1 MPIEFKHIEMVGRL
15 AKDEEIKGFE
25 DYGRTAVFINK
36 PGDIQYK
43 IKSLSTKN
51 DVAEEQFTGYISS
64 IRNLEFVDDQYSAPE
79 DRVKAF
85 SDFYSKS
92 LFVFSHKIDS
102 MGNVKVDVAD
112 VLTRPLVIDENTKF
126 VAIPC
131 FSGKTQCDKIDAN
144 GSWPLFREYDNFG
157 EFFQRL
163 VENKT
168 VGRIYNFQINDATS
182 FPEFIVWNDSRKMC
196 AIGPIKS
203 ASRTAMDSL
212 MIQINIENYCEINL
226 DDEDDD
232 ILEYIV
238 QSPSNP
244 SLIHIAEKKYID
256 IINRIAQKVEENNA
270 AHAAQAAST
279 ANLTK
284 QEESDREQQNSV
296 SQGAPVAQ
304 EPPSDDLRELP
315 TEKTET
321 AIFKFFRYHS
331 QKNKLFYRLLKKIIK
346 AYDEKLAHFIDVIY
360 STLNYRKQRLTRYPK
375 HSLYDEKYIQG
386 LESYLAT
393 AEKLKKITNIIKSAE
408 WFQTVKNPEDM
419 FIPHSFAVDSRYGSL
434 YRMYSEMNKR
444 NFSVQLDPQYSYS
457 WKKSSSLYEMWC
469 YICICRSFL
478 QQYTEVG
485 LRVQDIFMKDHLFP
499 FLKSGTKILLENED
513 SAVEIIYDSVLPKK
527 SEQVKLYGHP
537 LYITGKH
544 TRPDICINMY
554 SKKSG
559 WYVGSFIIEC
569 KYRSLKAFWYG
580 NTWSSREQI
589 KAYHNDSKSP
599 LFFNGFLDLFTSSR
613 PVLHVF
619 TFTPDIFDEREYSDD
634 QVTLLT
640 FRPTKDRDIVEKVCE
655 RLIDEVSNAV
665 KLADQF
671 YIKINPNP

>member
-1 MPIEFKHIEMVGRL
+1 MDTAYNLPFQAYLIVNPNTSPQKIDFGPWTDIQLSHEPEEDCATIKENDEMDLYFNSTDKEARL
-15 AKDEEIKGFE
+15 YLDALECCPSSNRIMVDDEGFVYCTPGEEVIKLYRSDSSYDALRVDVLQISVMCGLNSYFSFLKIAPKQLSLEEWKIMRDDLETEIQGLAQDIVRRNIGLGDEVKGLLPPDDLYAFLI
-25 DYGRTAVFINK
+25 INK
-36 PGDIQYK
+36 NAHAIMSALLDIKDKPKYKLKKRYEEVDESKNREIDTETVKKYLQRGALNHTLFVPRRDIVYDIQ
-43 IKSLSTKN
+43 
-51 DVAEEQFTGYISS
+51 
-64 IRNLEFVDDQYSAPE
+64 
-79 DRVKAF
+79 
-85 SDFYSKS
+85 
-92 LFVFSHKIDS
+92 
-102 MGNVKVDVAD
+102 
-112 VLTRPLVIDENTKF
+112 EN
-126 VAIPC
+126 
-131 FSGKTQCDKIDAN
+131 
-144 GSWPLFREYDNFG
+144 
-157 EFFQRL
+157 
-163 VENKT
+163 
-168 VGRIYNFQINDATS
+168 
-182 FPEFIVWNDSRKMC
+182 
-196 AIGPIKS
+196 
-203 ASRTAMDSL
+203 
-212 MIQINIENYCEINL
+212 
-226 DDEDDD
+226 
-232 ILEYIV
+232 
-238 QSPSNP
+238 
-244 SLIHIAEKKYID
+244 
-256 IINRIAQKVEENNA
+256 
-270 AHAAQAAST
+270 
-279 ANLTK
+279 
-284 QEESDREQQNSV
+284 
-296 SQGAPVAQ
+296 
-304 EPPSDDLRELP
+304 
-315 TEKTET
+315 
-321 AIFKFFRYHS
+321 
-331 QKNKLFYRLLKKIIK
+331 RLLKKIIK
-346 AYDEKLAHFIDVIY
+346 AYDEKLAHFIDVIC

-478 QQYTEVG
+478 QEYTEVG

-640 FRPTKDRDIVEKVCE
+640 FRPTRDRNIVEKVCE

>member
-1 MPIEFKHIEMVGRL
+1 MDTAYNLPFQAYLIVNPNTSPQKIDFGPWTDIQLSHEPEEDCATLKE
-15 AKDEEIKGFE
+15 KDEMDPYFNSTDKEARLYLDALECCPSSNRIMVDDEGFVYCTPGEEVIKLYRSDSSYDALRVDVLQISVICGLNSYFSFLKIAPKQLSLEEWKIMRDDLETEIQGLAQDIVRRNIGLGDEAKGLLPPDDLYAFLI
-25 DYGRTAVFINK
+25 INK
-36 PGDIQYK
+36 NAHAIMSALLDIKDKPKYKLKKRYEEVDESKNREIDTETVKKYLQRGALNHTLFVPRRDIVYDIQ
-43 IKSLSTKN
+43 
-51 DVAEEQFTGYISS
+51 
-64 IRNLEFVDDQYSAPE
+64 
-79 DRVKAF
+79 
-85 SDFYSKS
+85 
-92 LFVFSHKIDS
+92 
-102 MGNVKVDVAD
+102 
-112 VLTRPLVIDENTKF
+112 EN
-126 VAIPC
+126 
-131 FSGKTQCDKIDAN
+131 
-144 GSWPLFREYDNFG
+144 
-157 EFFQRL
+157 
-163 VENKT
+163 
-168 VGRIYNFQINDATS
+168 
-182 FPEFIVWNDSRKMC
+182 
-196 AIGPIKS
+196 
-203 ASRTAMDSL
+203 
-212 MIQINIENYCEINL
+212 
-226 DDEDDD
+226 
-232 ILEYIV
+232 
-238 QSPSNP
+238 
-244 SLIHIAEKKYID
+244 
-256 IINRIAQKVEENNA
+256 
-270 AHAAQAAST
+270 
-279 ANLTK
+279 
-284 QEESDREQQNSV
+284 
-296 SQGAPVAQ
+296 
-304 EPPSDDLRELP
+304 
-315 TEKTET
+315 
-321 AIFKFFRYHS
+321 
-331 QKNKLFYRLLKKIIK
+331 RLLKKIIK

-640 FRPTKDRDIVEKVCE
+640 FRPTRDRDIVEKVCE

>member
-1 MPIEFKHIEMVGRL
+1 MDTAYNLPFKAYLIVNPNTSPQKIDFGPWTDIQLSHEPEEDCATIKENDEMDLYFNSTDKEARL
-15 AKDEEIKGFE
+15 YLDALECCPSSNRIMVDDEGFVYCTPGEEVIKLYRSDSSYDALRVDVLQISVICGLNSYFSFLKIAPKQLSLEEWKIMRDDLETEIQGLAQDIVRRNIGLGDEAKGLLPPDDLYAFLI
-25 DYGRTAVFINK
+25 INK
-36 PGDIQYK
+36 NAHAIMSALLDIKDKPKYKLKKRYEEVDESKNREIDTETVKKYLQRGALNHTLFVPRRDIVYDIQ
-43 IKSLSTKN
+43 
-51 DVAEEQFTGYISS
+51 
-64 IRNLEFVDDQYSAPE
+64 
-79 DRVKAF
+79 
-85 SDFYSKS
+85 
-92 LFVFSHKIDS
+92 
-102 MGNVKVDVAD
+102 
-112 VLTRPLVIDENTKF
+112 EN
-126 VAIPC
+126 
-131 FSGKTQCDKIDAN
+131 
-144 GSWPLFREYDNFG
+144 
-157 EFFQRL
+157 
-163 VENKT
+163 
-168 VGRIYNFQINDATS
+168 
-182 FPEFIVWNDSRKMC
+182 
-196 AIGPIKS
+196 
-203 ASRTAMDSL
+203 
-212 MIQINIENYCEINL
+212 
-226 DDEDDD
+226 
-232 ILEYIV
+232 
-238 QSPSNP
+238 
-244 SLIHIAEKKYID
+244 
-256 IINRIAQKVEENNA
+256 
-270 AHAAQAAST
+270 
-279 ANLTK
+279 
-284 QEESDREQQNSV
+284 
-296 SQGAPVAQ
+296 
-304 EPPSDDLRELP
+304 
-315 TEKTET
+315 
-321 AIFKFFRYHS
+321 
-331 QKNKLFYRLLKKIIK
+331 RLLKKIIK
-346 AYDEKLAHFIDVIY
+346 AYDEKLAHFIDVIC

-478 QQYTEVG
+478 QEYTEVG

-640 FRPTKDRDIVEKVCE
+640 FRPTRDRDIVEKVCE

>member
-1 MPIEFKHIEMVGRL
+1 M
-15 AKDEEIKGFE
+15 D
-25 DYGRTAVFINK
+25 TAYNLPFQAYLIVNPNTSAQKIDFG
-36 PGDIQYK
+36 PWGDIQLSHEPEEDCAT
-43 IKSLSTKN
+43 IKENDEMDLYFNSTDKEARLYL
-51 DVAEEQFTGYISS
+51 DALECCPSS
-64 IRNLEFVDDQYSAPE
+64 NRIMVDDEGFVYCTPGE
-79 DRVKAF
+79 EVIKLYR
-85 SDFYSKS
+85 SDSSYDA
-92 LFVFSHKIDS
+92 LR
-102 MGNVKVDVAD
+102 VDVLQISVMCGLNSYFSFLKIAPKQLSLEEWKIMRD
-112 VLTRPLVIDENTKF
+112 DLETEIQGLAQDIVRRNIGLGDEVKGLLPPDDLYAFLIINKNAHAIMSALLDIKDKPKYKLKKRYEEVDESKNREIDTE
-126 VAIPC
+126 
-131 FSGKTQCDKIDAN
+131 
-144 GSWPLFREYDNFG
+144 
-157 EFFQRL
+157 
-163 VENKT
+163 T
-168 VGRIYNFQINDATS
+168 V
-182 FPEFIVWNDSRKMC
+182 
-196 AIGPIKS
+196 
-203 ASRTAMDSL
+203 
-212 MIQINIENYCEINL
+212 
-226 DDEDDD
+226 
-232 ILEYIV
+232 
-238 QSPSNP
+238 
-244 SLIHIAEKKYID
+244 KKYLQRGALNHTLLVPRRD
-256 IINRIAQKVEENNA
+256 IVYDIQEN
-270 AHAAQAAST
+270 
-279 ANLTK
+279 
-284 QEESDREQQNSV
+284 
-296 SQGAPVAQ
+296 
-304 EPPSDDLRELP
+304 
-315 TEKTET
+315 
-321 AIFKFFRYHS
+321 
-331 QKNKLFYRLLKKIIK
+331 RLLKKIVK

-478 QQYTEVG
+478 QEYTEVG

-640 FRPTKDRDIVEKVCE
+640 FRPTRDRNIVEKVCE
-655 RLIDEVSNAV
+655 RLIDCLLYTSPSPR
-665 KLADQF
+665 DRG
-671 YIKINPNP
+671 

>member
-1 MPIEFKHIEMVGRL
+1 MDTAYNLPFQAYLIVNSNTSPQKIDFGPWTDIQLSHEPEEDCAIIKENDEMDLYFNSTDKEARLYLDALECCPSSNRIMVDDEGFVYCTPGEEVIKLYRSDSSYDALRVDVLQISVICGLNSYFSFLKIAPKQLSLEEWKIMRDDLEIEIQGL
-15 AKDEEIKGFE
+15 AQDIVRRNIGLGDEAKGLLPPDDLYAFLI
-25 DYGRTAVFINK
+25 INK
-36 PGDIQYK
+36 NAHAIMSALLDIKDKPKYKLKKRYEEVDESKNREIDTETVKKYLQRGALNHTLFVPRRDIVYDIQ
-43 IKSLSTKN
+43 
-51 DVAEEQFTGYISS
+51 
-64 IRNLEFVDDQYSAPE
+64 
-79 DRVKAF
+79 
-85 SDFYSKS
+85 
-92 LFVFSHKIDS
+92 
-102 MGNVKVDVAD
+102 
-112 VLTRPLVIDENTKF
+112 EN
-126 VAIPC
+126 
-131 FSGKTQCDKIDAN
+131 
-144 GSWPLFREYDNFG
+144 
-157 EFFQRL
+157 
-163 VENKT
+163 
-168 VGRIYNFQINDATS
+168 
-182 FPEFIVWNDSRKMC
+182 
-196 AIGPIKS
+196 
-203 ASRTAMDSL
+203 
-212 MIQINIENYCEINL
+212 
-226 DDEDDD
+226 
-232 ILEYIV
+232 
-238 QSPSNP
+238 
-244 SLIHIAEKKYID
+244 
-256 IINRIAQKVEENNA
+256 
-270 AHAAQAAST
+270 
-279 ANLTK
+279 
-284 QEESDREQQNSV
+284 
-296 SQGAPVAQ
+296 
-304 EPPSDDLRELP
+304 
-315 TEKTET
+315 
-321 AIFKFFRYHS
+321 
-331 QKNKLFYRLLKKIIK
+331 RLLKKIIK
-346 AYDEKLAHFIDVIY
+346 AYDEKLAHFIDVIC
-360 STLNYRKQRLTRYPK
+360 STLNYRKQRLIRYPK

-478 QQYTEVG
+478 QEYTEVG

-640 FRPTKDRDIVEKVCE
+640 FRPTRDRDIVEKVCE

>member
-1 MPIEFKHIEMVGRL
+1 MDTAYNLPFQAYLIVNPNTSPQKIDFGPWTDIQLSHEPEEDCATIKENDEMDLYFNSTDKEARL
-15 AKDEEIKGFE
+15 YLDALECCPSSNRIMVDDEGFVYCTPGEEVIKLYRSDSSYDALRVDVLQISVICGLNSYFSFLKIAPKQLSLEEWKIMRDDLETEIQGLAQDIVRRNIGLGDEAKGLLPPDDLYAFLI
-25 DYGRTAVFINK
+25 INK
-36 PGDIQYK
+36 NAHAIMSALLDIKDKPKYKLKKRYEEVDESKNREIDTETVKKYLQRGALNHTLFVPRRDIVYDIQ
-43 IKSLSTKN
+43 
-51 DVAEEQFTGYISS
+51 
-64 IRNLEFVDDQYSAPE
+64 
-79 DRVKAF
+79 
-85 SDFYSKS
+85 
-92 LFVFSHKIDS
+92 
-102 MGNVKVDVAD
+102 
-112 VLTRPLVIDENTKF
+112 EN
-126 VAIPC
+126 
-131 FSGKTQCDKIDAN
+131 
-144 GSWPLFREYDNFG
+144 
-157 EFFQRL
+157 
-163 VENKT
+163 
-168 VGRIYNFQINDATS
+168 
-182 FPEFIVWNDSRKMC
+182 
-196 AIGPIKS
+196 
-203 ASRTAMDSL
+203 
-212 MIQINIENYCEINL
+212 
-226 DDEDDD
+226 
-232 ILEYIV
+232 
-238 QSPSNP
+238 
-244 SLIHIAEKKYID
+244 
-256 IINRIAQKVEENNA
+256 
-270 AHAAQAAST
+270 
-279 ANLTK
+279 
-284 QEESDREQQNSV
+284 
-296 SQGAPVAQ
+296 
-304 EPPSDDLRELP
+304 
-315 TEKTET
+315 
-321 AIFKFFRYHS
+321 
-331 QKNKLFYRLLKKIIK
+331 RLLKKIIK

-634 QVTLLT
+634 QVTLLI
-640 FRPTKDRDIVEKVCE
+640 FRPTRDRDIVEKVCE

>member
-1 MPIEFKHIEMVGRL
+1 MDTAYNLPFQAYLIVNPNTSPQKIDFGPWTDIQLSHEPEEDCATIKENDEMDLYFNSTDKEARL
-15 AKDEEIKGFE
+15 YLDALECCPSSNRIMVDDEGFVYCTPGEEVIKLYRSDSSYDALRVDVLQISVICGLNSYFSFLKIAPKQLSLEEWKIMRDDLETEIQGLAQDIVRRNIGLGDEAKGLLPPDDLYAFLI
-25 DYGRTAVFINK
+25 INK
-36 PGDIQYK
+36 NAHAIMSALLDIKDKPKYKLKKRYEEVDESKNREIDTETVKKYLQRGALNHTLFVPRRDIVYDIQ
-43 IKSLSTKN
+43 
-51 DVAEEQFTGYISS
+51 
-64 IRNLEFVDDQYSAPE
+64 
-79 DRVKAF
+79 
-85 SDFYSKS
+85 
-92 LFVFSHKIDS
+92 
-102 MGNVKVDVAD
+102 
-112 VLTRPLVIDENTKF
+112 EN
-126 VAIPC
+126 
-131 FSGKTQCDKIDAN
+131 
-144 GSWPLFREYDNFG
+144 
-157 EFFQRL
+157 
-163 VENKT
+163 
-168 VGRIYNFQINDATS
+168 
-182 FPEFIVWNDSRKMC
+182 
-196 AIGPIKS
+196 
-203 ASRTAMDSL
+203 
-212 MIQINIENYCEINL
+212 
-226 DDEDDD
+226 
-232 ILEYIV
+232 
-238 QSPSNP
+238 
-244 SLIHIAEKKYID
+244 
-256 IINRIAQKVEENNA
+256 
-270 AHAAQAAST
+270 
-279 ANLTK
+279 
-284 QEESDREQQNSV
+284 
-296 SQGAPVAQ
+296 
-304 EPPSDDLRELP
+304 
-315 TEKTET
+315 
-321 AIFKFFRYHS
+321 
-331 QKNKLFYRLLKKIIK
+331 RLLKKIIK

-613 PVLHVF
+613 PVFHVF

>member
-1 MPIEFKHIEMVGRL
+1 M
-15 AKDEEIKGFE
+15 D
-25 DYGRTAVFINK
+25 TAYNLPFQAYLIVNPNTSAQKIDFG
-36 PGDIQYK
+36 PWGDIQLSHEPEEDCAT
-43 IKSLSTKN
+43 IKENDEMDLYFNSTDKEARLYL
-51 DVAEEQFTGYISS
+51 DALECCPSS
-64 IRNLEFVDDQYSAPE
+64 NRIMVDDEGFVYCTPGEEVIKLYRSDSSYDALRVDVLQISVMCGLNSYFSFLKIAPKQLSLEEWKIMRDDLETEIQGLAQDIVRRNIGLGDEAKGLLPPDDLYAFLIINKNAHAIMSALLDIKDKPKYKLKKRYE
-79 DRVKAF
+79 EVDESKNREIDTETVKKYLQRGALNHT
-85 SDFYSKS
+85 
-92 LFVFSHKIDS
+92 LFVPRRDIVYD
-102 MGNVKVDVAD
+102 
-112 VLTRPLVIDENTKF
+112 IQEN
-126 VAIPC
+126 
-131 FSGKTQCDKIDAN
+131 
-144 GSWPLFREYDNFG
+144 
-157 EFFQRL
+157 
-163 VENKT
+163 
-168 VGRIYNFQINDATS
+168 
-182 FPEFIVWNDSRKMC
+182 
-196 AIGPIKS
+196 
-203 ASRTAMDSL
+203 
-212 MIQINIENYCEINL
+212 
-226 DDEDDD
+226 
-232 ILEYIV
+232 
-238 QSPSNP
+238 
-244 SLIHIAEKKYID
+244 
-256 IINRIAQKVEENNA
+256 
-270 AHAAQAAST
+270 
-279 ANLTK
+279 
-284 QEESDREQQNSV
+284 
-296 SQGAPVAQ
+296 
-304 EPPSDDLRELP
+304 
-315 TEKTET
+315 
-321 AIFKFFRYHS
+321 
-331 QKNKLFYRLLKKIIK
+331 RLLKKIVK

-671 YIKINPNP
+671 YIKINPGP

>member
-1 MPIEFKHIEMVGRL
+1 M
-15 AKDEEIKGFE
+15 D
-25 DYGRTAVFINK
+25 TAYNLPFQAYLIVNPNTSAQKIDFG
-36 PGDIQYK
+36 PWGDIQLSHEPEEDCAT
-43 IKSLSTKN
+43 IKENDEMDLYFNSTDKEARLYL
-51 DVAEEQFTGYISS
+51 DALECCPSS
-64 IRNLEFVDDQYSAPE
+64 NRIMVDDEGFVYCTPGE
-79 DRVKAF
+79 EVIKLYR
-85 SDFYSKS
+85 SDSSYDA
-92 LFVFSHKIDS
+92 LR
-102 MGNVKVDVAD
+102 VDVLQISVMCGLNSYFSFLKIAPKQLSLEEWKIMRD
-112 VLTRPLVIDENTKF
+112 DLETEIQGLAQDIVRRNIGLGDEVKGLLPPDDLYAFLIINKNAHAIMSALLDIKDKPKYKLKKRYEEVDESKNREIDTE
-126 VAIPC
+126 
-131 FSGKTQCDKIDAN
+131 
-144 GSWPLFREYDNFG
+144 
-157 EFFQRL
+157 
-163 VENKT
+163 T
-168 VGRIYNFQINDATS
+168 V
-182 FPEFIVWNDSRKMC
+182 
-196 AIGPIKS
+196 
-203 ASRTAMDSL
+203 
-212 MIQINIENYCEINL
+212 
-226 DDEDDD
+226 
-232 ILEYIV
+232 
-238 QSPSNP
+238 
-244 SLIHIAEKKYID
+244 KKYLQRGAVNHTLLVPRRD
-256 IINRIAQKVEENNA
+256 IVYDIQEN
-270 AHAAQAAST
+270 
-279 ANLTK
+279 
-284 QEESDREQQNSV
+284 
-296 SQGAPVAQ
+296 
-304 EPPSDDLRELP
+304 
-315 TEKTET
+315 
-321 AIFKFFRYHS
+321 
-331 QKNKLFYRLLKKIIK
+331 RLLKKIVK

-360 STLNYRKQRLTRYPK
+360 STLNFRKQRLTRYPK

-478 QQYTEVG
+478 QEYTEVG

-640 FRPTKDRDIVEKVCE
+640 FRPTRDRNIVEKVCE

-671 YIKINPNP
+671 YIKINPGP

>member
-1 MPIEFKHIEMVGRL
+1 M
-15 AKDEEIKGFE
+15 D
-25 DYGRTAVFINK
+25 TAYNLPFQAYLIVNPNTSAQKIDFG
-36 PGDIQYK
+36 PWGDIQLSHEPEEDCAT
-43 IKSLSTKN
+43 IKENDEMDLYFNSTDKEARLYL
-51 DVAEEQFTGYISS
+51 DALECCPSS
-64 IRNLEFVDDQYSAPE
+64 NRIMVDDEGFVYCTPGE
-79 DRVKAF
+79 EVIKLYR
-85 SDFYSKS
+85 SDSSYDA
-92 LFVFSHKIDS
+92 LR
-102 MGNVKVDVAD
+102 VDVLQISVMCGLNSYFSFLKIAPKQLSLEEWKIMRD
-112 VLTRPLVIDENTKF
+112 DLETEIQGLAQDIVRRNIGLGDEVKGLLPPDDLYAFLIINKNAHAIMSALLDIKDKPKYKLKKRYEEVDESKNREIDTE
-126 VAIPC
+126 
-131 FSGKTQCDKIDAN
+131 
-144 GSWPLFREYDNFG
+144 
-157 EFFQRL
+157 
-163 VENKT
+163 T
-168 VGRIYNFQINDATS
+168 V
-182 FPEFIVWNDSRKMC
+182 
-196 AIGPIKS
+196 
-203 ASRTAMDSL
+203 
-212 MIQINIENYCEINL
+212 
-226 DDEDDD
+226 
-232 ILEYIV
+232 
-238 QSPSNP
+238 
-244 SLIHIAEKKYID
+244 KKYLQRGAVNHTLLVPRRD
-256 IINRIAQKVEENNA
+256 IVYDIQEN
-270 AHAAQAAST
+270 
-279 ANLTK
+279 
-284 QEESDREQQNSV
+284 
-296 SQGAPVAQ
+296 
-304 EPPSDDLRELP
+304 
-315 TEKTET
+315 
-321 AIFKFFRYHS
+321 
-331 QKNKLFYRLLKKIIK
+331 RLLKKIVK

-386 LESYLAT
+386 LESYLVT

-478 QQYTEVG
+478 QEYTEVG

-619 TFTPDIFDEREYSDD
+619 TFTTDIFDEREYSDD

-640 FRPTKDRDIVEKVCE
+640 FRPTRDRDIVENVCK
-655 RLIDEVSNAV
+655 RLIDEVREAV
-665 KLADQF
+665 KVADQF
-671 YIKINPNP
+671 YDTINSNP

>member
-1 MPIEFKHIEMVGRL
+1 M
-15 AKDEEIKGFE
+15 D
-25 DYGRTAVFINK
+25 TAYNLPFQAYLIVNPNTSAQKIDFG
-36 PGDIQYK
+36 PWGDIQLSHEPEEDCAT
-43 IKSLSTKN
+43 IKENDEMDLYFNSTDKEARLYL
-51 DVAEEQFTGYISS
+51 DALECCPSS
-64 IRNLEFVDDQYSAPE
+64 NRIMVDDEGFVYCTPGE
-79 DRVKAF
+79 EVIKLYR
-85 SDFYSKS
+85 SDSSYDA
-92 LFVFSHKIDS
+92 LR
-102 MGNVKVDVAD
+102 VDVLQISVMCGLNSYFSFLKIAPKQLSLEEWKIMRD
-112 VLTRPLVIDENTKF
+112 DLETEIQGLAQDIVRRNIGLGDEVKGLLPPDDLYAFLIINKNAHAIMSALLDIKDKPKYKLKKRYEEVDESKNREIDTE
-126 VAIPC
+126 
-131 FSGKTQCDKIDAN
+131 
-144 GSWPLFREYDNFG
+144 
-157 EFFQRL
+157 
-163 VENKT
+163 T
-168 VGRIYNFQINDATS
+168 V
-182 FPEFIVWNDSRKMC
+182 
-196 AIGPIKS
+196 
-203 ASRTAMDSL
+203 
-212 MIQINIENYCEINL
+212 
-226 DDEDDD
+226 
-232 ILEYIV
+232 
-238 QSPSNP
+238 
-244 SLIHIAEKKYID
+244 KKYLQRGAVNHTQLVPRRD
-256 IINRIAQKVEENNA
+256 IVYDIQEN
-270 AHAAQAAST
+270 
-279 ANLTK
+279 
-284 QEESDREQQNSV
+284 
-296 SQGAPVAQ
+296 
-304 EPPSDDLRELP
+304 
-315 TEKTET
+315 
-321 AIFKFFRYHS
+321 
-331 QKNKLFYRLLKKIIK
+331 RLLKKIVK

-478 QQYTEVG
+478 QEYTEVG

-640 FRPTKDRDIVEKVCE
+640 FRPTRDRNIVEKVCE

-671 YIKINPNP
+671 YIKINPGP

>member
-1 MPIEFKHIEMVGRL
+1 MDTAYNLPFQAYLIVNPNTSPQKIDFGPWTDIQLSHEPEEDCATIKENDEMDLYFNSTDKEARL
-15 AKDEEIKGFE
+15 YLDALECCPSSNRIMVDDEGFVYCTPGEEVIKLYRSDSSYDALRVDVLQISVICGLNSYFSFLKIAPKQLSLEEWKIMRDDLETEIQGLAQDIVRRNIGLGDEAKGLLPPDDLYAFLI
-25 DYGRTAVFINK
+25 INK
-36 PGDIQYK
+36 NAHAIMSALLDIKDKPKYKLKKRYEEVDESKNREIDTETVKKYLQRGALNHTLFVPRRDIVYDIQ
-43 IKSLSTKN
+43 
-51 DVAEEQFTGYISS
+51 
-64 IRNLEFVDDQYSAPE
+64 
-79 DRVKAF
+79 
-85 SDFYSKS
+85 
-92 LFVFSHKIDS
+92 
-102 MGNVKVDVAD
+102 
-112 VLTRPLVIDENTKF
+112 EN
-126 VAIPC
+126 
-131 FSGKTQCDKIDAN
+131 
-144 GSWPLFREYDNFG
+144 
-157 EFFQRL
+157 
-163 VENKT
+163 
-168 VGRIYNFQINDATS
+168 
-182 FPEFIVWNDSRKMC
+182 
-196 AIGPIKS
+196 
-203 ASRTAMDSL
+203 
-212 MIQINIENYCEINL
+212 
-226 DDEDDD
+226 
-232 ILEYIV
+232 
-238 QSPSNP
+238 
-244 SLIHIAEKKYID
+244 
-256 IINRIAQKVEENNA
+256 
-270 AHAAQAAST
+270 
-279 ANLTK
+279 
-284 QEESDREQQNSV
+284 
-296 SQGAPVAQ
+296 
-304 EPPSDDLRELP
+304 
-315 TEKTET
+315 
-321 AIFKFFRYHS
+321 
-331 QKNKLFYRLLKKIIK
+331 RLLKKIIK

-671 YIKINPNP
+671 FIKINPNP

>member
-1 MPIEFKHIEMVGRL
+1 M
-15 AKDEEIKGFE
+15 D
-25 DYGRTAVFINK
+25 TAYNLPFQAYLIVNPNTSAQKIDFG
-36 PGDIQYK
+36 PWGDIQLSHEPEEDCAT
-43 IKSLSTKN
+43 IKENDEMDLYFNSTDKEARLYL
-51 DVAEEQFTGYISS
+51 DALECCPSS
-64 IRNLEFVDDQYSAPE
+64 NRIMVDDEGFVYCTPGEEVIKLYRSDSSYDALRVDVLQISVICGLNSYFSFLKIAPKQLSLEEWKIMRDDLETEIQGLAQDIVRRNIGLGDEAKGLLPPDDLYAFLIINKNAHAIMSALLDIKDKPKYKLKKRYE
-79 DRVKAF
+79 EVDESKNREIDTETVKKYLQRGALNHT
-85 SDFYSKS
+85 
-92 LFVFSHKIDS
+92 LFVPRRDIVYD
-102 MGNVKVDVAD
+102 
-112 VLTRPLVIDENTKF
+112 IQEN
-126 VAIPC
+126 
-131 FSGKTQCDKIDAN
+131 
-144 GSWPLFREYDNFG
+144 
-157 EFFQRL
+157 
-163 VENKT
+163 
-168 VGRIYNFQINDATS
+168 
-182 FPEFIVWNDSRKMC
+182 
-196 AIGPIKS
+196 
-203 ASRTAMDSL
+203 
-212 MIQINIENYCEINL
+212 
-226 DDEDDD
+226 
-232 ILEYIV
+232 
-238 QSPSNP
+238 
-244 SLIHIAEKKYID
+244 
-256 IINRIAQKVEENNA
+256 
-270 AHAAQAAST
+270 
-279 ANLTK
+279 
-284 QEESDREQQNSV
+284 
-296 SQGAPVAQ
+296 
-304 EPPSDDLRELP
+304 
-315 TEKTET
+315 
-321 AIFKFFRYHS
+321 
-331 QKNKLFYRLLKKIIK
+331 RLLKKIIK

-640 FRPTKDRDIVEKVCE
+640 FRPTRDRDIVEKVCE

>member
-1 MPIEFKHIEMVGRL
+1 M
-15 AKDEEIKGFE
+15 D
-25 DYGRTAVFINK
+25 TAYNLPFQAYLIVNPNTSAQKIDFG
-36 PGDIQYK
+36 PWGDIQLSHEPEEDCAT
-43 IKSLSTKN
+43 IKENDEMDLYFNSTDKEARLYL
-51 DVAEEQFTGYISS
+51 DALECCPSS
-64 IRNLEFVDDQYSAPE
+64 NRIMVDDEGFVYCTPGE
-79 DRVKAF
+79 EVIKLYR
-85 SDFYSKS
+85 SDSSYDA
-92 LFVFSHKIDS
+92 LR
-102 MGNVKVDVAD
+102 VDVLQISVMCGLNSYFSFLKIAPKQLSLEEWKIMRD
-112 VLTRPLVIDENTKF
+112 DLETEIQGLAQDIVRRNIGLGDEVKGLLPPDDLYAFLIINKNAHAIMSALLDIKDKPKYKLKKRYEEVDESKNREIDTE
-126 VAIPC
+126 
-131 FSGKTQCDKIDAN
+131 
-144 GSWPLFREYDNFG
+144 
-157 EFFQRL
+157 
-163 VENKT
+163 T
-168 VGRIYNFQINDATS
+168 V
-182 FPEFIVWNDSRKMC
+182 
-196 AIGPIKS
+196 
-203 ASRTAMDSL
+203 
-212 MIQINIENYCEINL
+212 
-226 DDEDDD
+226 
-232 ILEYIV
+232 
-238 QSPSNP
+238 
-244 SLIHIAEKKYID
+244 KKYLQRGALNHTLLVPRRD
-256 IINRIAQKVEENNA
+256 IVYDIQEN
-270 AHAAQAAST
+270 
-279 ANLTK
+279 
-284 QEESDREQQNSV
+284 
-296 SQGAPVAQ
+296 
-304 EPPSDDLRELP
+304 
-315 TEKTET
+315 
-321 AIFKFFRYHS
+321 
-331 QKNKLFYRLLKKIIK
+331 RLLKKIVK

-478 QQYTEVG
+478 QEYTEVG

-599 LFFNGFLDLFTSSR
+599 LFFNGFLDRFTASR

-640 FRPTKDRDIVEKVCE
+640 FRPTRDREIVEKVCK
-655 RLIDEVSNAV
+655 RLFDEVSKAV
-665 KLADQF
+665 KLADQC
-671 YIKINPNP
+671 YIEKTLIAESVEK

>member
-1 MPIEFKHIEMVGRL
+1 MDTAYNLPFQAYLIVNPNTSPQKIDFGPWTDIQLSHEPEEDCATIKENDEMDLYFNSTDKEARL
-15 AKDEEIKGFE
+15 YLDALECCPSSNRIMVDDEGFVYCTPGEEVIKLYRSDSSYDALRVDVLQISVICGLNSYFSFLKIAPKQLSLEEWKIMRDDLETEIQGLAQDIVRRNIGLGDEAKGLLPPDDLYAFLI
-25 DYGRTAVFINK
+25 INK
-36 PGDIQYK
+36 NAHAIMSALLDIKDKPKYKLKKRYEEVDESKNREIDTETVKKYLQRGALNHTLFVPRRDIVYDIQ
-43 IKSLSTKN
+43 
-51 DVAEEQFTGYISS
+51 
-64 IRNLEFVDDQYSAPE
+64 
-79 DRVKAF
+79 
-85 SDFYSKS
+85 
-92 LFVFSHKIDS
+92 
-102 MGNVKVDVAD
+102 
-112 VLTRPLVIDENTKF
+112 EN
-126 VAIPC
+126 
-131 FSGKTQCDKIDAN
+131 
-144 GSWPLFREYDNFG
+144 
-157 EFFQRL
+157 
-163 VENKT
+163 
-168 VGRIYNFQINDATS
+168 
-182 FPEFIVWNDSRKMC
+182 
-196 AIGPIKS
+196 
-203 ASRTAMDSL
+203 
-212 MIQINIENYCEINL
+212 
-226 DDEDDD
+226 
-232 ILEYIV
+232 
-238 QSPSNP
+238 
-244 SLIHIAEKKYID
+244 
-256 IINRIAQKVEENNA
+256 
-270 AHAAQAAST
+270 
-279 ANLTK
+279 
-284 QEESDREQQNSV
+284 
-296 SQGAPVAQ
+296 
-304 EPPSDDLRELP
+304 
-315 TEKTET
+315 
-321 AIFKFFRYHS
+321 
-331 QKNKLFYRLLKKIIK
+331 RLLKKIIK

-589 KAYHNDSKSP
+589 KASHNDSKSP

>member
-1 MPIEFKHIEMVGRL
+1 MDTAYNLPFQAYLIVNPNTSAQKIDFGPWTNIQLSHEPEEDCATIKENDEMDLYFNSTDKEARL
-15 AKDEEIKGFE
+15 YLDALECCPSSNRIMVDDEGFVYCTPGEEVIKLYRSDSSYDALRVDVLQISVMCGLNSYFSFLKIAPKQLSLEEWKIMRDDLETEIQGLAQDIVRRNIGLGDEVKGLLPPDDLYAFLI
-25 DYGRTAVFINK
+25 INK
-36 PGDIQYK
+36 NAHAIMSALLDIKDKPKYKLKKRYEEVDESKNREIDTETVKKYLQRGAVNHTLLVPRRDIVYDIQ
-43 IKSLSTKN
+43 
-51 DVAEEQFTGYISS
+51 
-64 IRNLEFVDDQYSAPE
+64 
-79 DRVKAF
+79 
-85 SDFYSKS
+85 
-92 LFVFSHKIDS
+92 
-102 MGNVKVDVAD
+102 
-112 VLTRPLVIDENTKF
+112 EN
-126 VAIPC
+126 
-131 FSGKTQCDKIDAN
+131 
-144 GSWPLFREYDNFG
+144 
-157 EFFQRL
+157 
-163 VENKT
+163 
-168 VGRIYNFQINDATS
+168 
-182 FPEFIVWNDSRKMC
+182 
-196 AIGPIKS
+196 
-203 ASRTAMDSL
+203 
-212 MIQINIENYCEINL
+212 
-226 DDEDDD
+226 
-232 ILEYIV
+232 
-238 QSPSNP
+238 
-244 SLIHIAEKKYID
+244 
-256 IINRIAQKVEENNA
+256 
-270 AHAAQAAST
+270 
-279 ANLTK
+279 
-284 QEESDREQQNSV
+284 
-296 SQGAPVAQ
+296 
-304 EPPSDDLRELP
+304 
-315 TEKTET
+315 
-321 AIFKFFRYHS
+321 
-331 QKNKLFYRLLKKIIK
+331 RLLKKIVK

-478 QQYTEVG
+478 QEYTEVG

-640 FRPTKDRDIVEKVCE
+640 FRPTRDRNIVEKVCE

-671 YIKINPNP
+671 YIKINPGP

>member
-1 MPIEFKHIEMVGRL
+1 MDTAYNLPFQAYLIVNPNTSPQKIDFGPWTDIQLSHEPEEDCATIKENDEMDLYFNSTDKEARL
-15 AKDEEIKGFE
+15 YLDALECCPSSNRIMVDDEGFVYCTPGEEVIKLYRSDSSYDALRVDVLQISVICGLNSYFSFLKIAPKQLSLEEWKIMRDDLETEIQGLAQDIVRRNIGLGDEAKGLLPPDDLYAFLI
-25 DYGRTAVFINK
+25 INK
-36 PGDIQYK
+36 NAHAIMSALLDIKDKPKYKLKKRYEEVDESKNREIDTETVKKYLQRGALNHTLFVPRRDIVYDIQ
-43 IKSLSTKN
+43 
-51 DVAEEQFTGYISS
+51 
-64 IRNLEFVDDQYSAPE
+64 
-79 DRVKAF
+79 
-85 SDFYSKS
+85 
-92 LFVFSHKIDS
+92 
-102 MGNVKVDVAD
+102 
-112 VLTRPLVIDENTKF
+112 EN
-126 VAIPC
+126 
-131 FSGKTQCDKIDAN
+131 
-144 GSWPLFREYDNFG
+144 
-157 EFFQRL
+157 
-163 VENKT
+163 
-168 VGRIYNFQINDATS
+168 
-182 FPEFIVWNDSRKMC
+182 
-196 AIGPIKS
+196 
-203 ASRTAMDSL
+203 
-212 MIQINIENYCEINL
+212 
-226 DDEDDD
+226 
-232 ILEYIV
+232 
-238 QSPSNP
+238 
-244 SLIHIAEKKYID
+244 
-256 IINRIAQKVEENNA
+256 
-270 AHAAQAAST
+270 
-279 ANLTK
+279 
-284 QEESDREQQNSV
+284 
-296 SQGAPVAQ
+296 
-304 EPPSDDLRELP
+304 
-315 TEKTET
+315 
-321 AIFKFFRYHS
+321 
-331 QKNKLFYRLLKKIIK
+331 RLLKKIIK
-346 AYDEKLAHFIDVIY
+346 AYDEKLAHFIDVIC

-478 QQYTEVG
+478 QEYTEVG

-640 FRPTKDRDIVEKVCE
+640 FRPTRDRDIVEKVCE

>member
-1 MPIEFKHIEMVGRL
+1 MDTAYNLPFQAYLIVNPNTSPQKIDFGPWTDIQLSHEPEEDCATIKENDEMDLYFNSTDKEARL
-15 AKDEEIKGFE
+15 YLDALECCPSSNRIMVDDEGFVYCTPGEEVIKLYRSDSSYDALRVDVLQISVICGLNSYFSFLKIAPKQLSLEEWKIMRDDLETEIQGLAQDIVRRNIGLGDEAKGLLPPDDLYAFLI
-25 DYGRTAVFINK
+25 INK
-36 PGDIQYK
+36 NAHAIMSALLDIKDKPKYKLKKRYEEVDESKNREIDTETVKKYLQRGALNHTLFVPRRDIVYDIQ
-43 IKSLSTKN
+43 
-51 DVAEEQFTGYISS
+51 
-64 IRNLEFVDDQYSAPE
+64 
-79 DRVKAF
+79 
-85 SDFYSKS
+85 
-92 LFVFSHKIDS
+92 
-102 MGNVKVDVAD
+102 
-112 VLTRPLVIDENTKF
+112 EN
-126 VAIPC
+126 
-131 FSGKTQCDKIDAN
+131 
-144 GSWPLFREYDNFG
+144 
-157 EFFQRL
+157 
-163 VENKT
+163 
-168 VGRIYNFQINDATS
+168 
-182 FPEFIVWNDSRKMC
+182 
-196 AIGPIKS
+196 
-203 ASRTAMDSL
+203 
-212 MIQINIENYCEINL
+212 
-226 DDEDDD
+226 
-232 ILEYIV
+232 
-238 QSPSNP
+238 
-244 SLIHIAEKKYID
+244 
-256 IINRIAQKVEENNA
+256 
-270 AHAAQAAST
+270 
-279 ANLTK
+279 
-284 QEESDREQQNSV
+284 
-296 SQGAPVAQ
+296 
-304 EPPSDDLRELP
+304 
-315 TEKTET
+315 
-321 AIFKFFRYHS
+321 
-331 QKNKLFYRLLKKIIK
+331 RLLKKIIK

-444 NFSVQLDPQYSYS
+444 NFSVQPDPQYSYS

>member
-1 MPIEFKHIEMVGRL
+1 MDTAYNLPFQAYLIVNPNTSPQKIDFGPWTDIQLSHEPEEDCATIKENDEMDLYFNSTDKEARL
-15 AKDEEIKGFE
+15 YLDALECCPSSNRIMVDDEGFVYCTPGEEVIKLYRSDSSYDALRVDVLQISVICGLNSYFSFLKIAPKQLSLEEWKIMRNDLETEIQGLAQDIVRRNIGLGDEAKGLLPPDDLYAFLI
-25 DYGRTAVFINK
+25 INK
-36 PGDIQYK
+36 NAHAIMSALLDIKDKPKYKLKKRYEEVDESKNREIDTETVKKYLQRGALNHTLFVPRRDIVYDIQ
-43 IKSLSTKN
+43 
-51 DVAEEQFTGYISS
+51 
-64 IRNLEFVDDQYSAPE
+64 
-79 DRVKAF
+79 
-85 SDFYSKS
+85 
-92 LFVFSHKIDS
+92 
-102 MGNVKVDVAD
+102 
-112 VLTRPLVIDENTKF
+112 EN
-126 VAIPC
+126 
-131 FSGKTQCDKIDAN
+131 
-144 GSWPLFREYDNFG
+144 
-157 EFFQRL
+157 
-163 VENKT
+163 
-168 VGRIYNFQINDATS
+168 
-182 FPEFIVWNDSRKMC
+182 
-196 AIGPIKS
+196 
-203 ASRTAMDSL
+203 
-212 MIQINIENYCEINL
+212 
-226 DDEDDD
+226 
-232 ILEYIV
+232 
-238 QSPSNP
+238 
-244 SLIHIAEKKYID
+244 
-256 IINRIAQKVEENNA
+256 
-270 AHAAQAAST
+270 
-279 ANLTK
+279 
-284 QEESDREQQNSV
+284 
-296 SQGAPVAQ
+296 
-304 EPPSDDLRELP
+304 
-315 TEKTET
+315 
-321 AIFKFFRYHS
+321 
-331 QKNKLFYRLLKKIIK
+331 RLLKKIIK

-419 FIPHSFAVDSRYGSL
+419 FIPHSFAVDARYGSL
-434 YRMYSEMNKR
+434 YRMYLEMNKR

>member
-1 MPIEFKHIEMVGRL
+1 MDTAYNLPFQAYLIVNPNTSPQKIDFGPWTDIQLSHEPEEDCATIKENDEMDLYFNSTDKEARL
-15 AKDEEIKGFE
+15 YLDALECCPSSNRIMVDDEGFVYCTPGEEVIKLYRSDSSYDALRVDVLQISVICGLNSYFSFLKIAPKQLSLEEWKIMRDDLETEIQGLAQDIVRRNIGLGDEVKGLLPPDDLYAFLI
-25 DYGRTAVFINK
+25 INK
-36 PGDIQYK
+36 NAHAIMSALLDIKDKPKYKLKKRYEEVDESKNREIDTETVKKYLQRGAVNHTLLVPRRDIVYDIQ
-43 IKSLSTKN
+43 
-51 DVAEEQFTGYISS
+51 
-64 IRNLEFVDDQYSAPE
+64 
-79 DRVKAF
+79 
-85 SDFYSKS
+85 
-92 LFVFSHKIDS
+92 
-102 MGNVKVDVAD
+102 
-112 VLTRPLVIDENTKF
+112 EN
-126 VAIPC
+126 
-131 FSGKTQCDKIDAN
+131 
-144 GSWPLFREYDNFG
+144 
-157 EFFQRL
+157 
-163 VENKT
+163 
-168 VGRIYNFQINDATS
+168 
-182 FPEFIVWNDSRKMC
+182 
-196 AIGPIKS
+196 
-203 ASRTAMDSL
+203 
-212 MIQINIENYCEINL
+212 
-226 DDEDDD
+226 
-232 ILEYIV
+232 
-238 QSPSNP
+238 
-244 SLIHIAEKKYID
+244 
-256 IINRIAQKVEENNA
+256 
-270 AHAAQAAST
+270 
-279 ANLTK
+279 
-284 QEESDREQQNSV
+284 
-296 SQGAPVAQ
+296 
-304 EPPSDDLRELP
+304 
-315 TEKTET
+315 
-321 AIFKFFRYHS
+321 
-331 QKNKLFYRLLKKIIK
+331 RLLKKIIK

>member
-1 MPIEFKHIEMVGRL
+1 MDTAYNLPFQAYLIVNSNTSPQKIDFGPWTDIQLSHEPEEDCATIKENDEMDLYFNSTDKEARL
-15 AKDEEIKGFE
+15 YLDALECCPSSNRIMVDDEGFVYCTPGEEVIKLYRSDSSYDALRVDVLQISVICGLNSYFSFLKIAPKQLSLEEWKIMRDDLETEIQGLAQDIVRRNIGLGDEAKGLLPPDDLYAFLI
-25 DYGRTAVFINK
+25 INK
-36 PGDIQYK
+36 NAHAIMSALLDIKDKPKYKLKKRYEEVDESKNREIDTETVKKYLQRGALNHTLFVPQRDIVYDIQ
-43 IKSLSTKN
+43 
-51 DVAEEQFTGYISS
+51 
-64 IRNLEFVDDQYSAPE
+64 
-79 DRVKAF
+79 
-85 SDFYSKS
+85 
-92 LFVFSHKIDS
+92 
-102 MGNVKVDVAD
+102 
-112 VLTRPLVIDENTKF
+112 EN
-126 VAIPC
+126 
-131 FSGKTQCDKIDAN
+131 
-144 GSWPLFREYDNFG
+144 
-157 EFFQRL
+157 
-163 VENKT
+163 
-168 VGRIYNFQINDATS
+168 
-182 FPEFIVWNDSRKMC
+182 
-196 AIGPIKS
+196 
-203 ASRTAMDSL
+203 
-212 MIQINIENYCEINL
+212 
-226 DDEDDD
+226 
-232 ILEYIV
+232 
-238 QSPSNP
+238 
-244 SLIHIAEKKYID
+244 
-256 IINRIAQKVEENNA
+256 
-270 AHAAQAAST
+270 
-279 ANLTK
+279 
-284 QEESDREQQNSV
+284 
-296 SQGAPVAQ
+296 
-304 EPPSDDLRELP
+304 
-315 TEKTET
+315 
-321 AIFKFFRYHS
+321 
-331 QKNKLFYRLLKKIIK
+331 RLLKKIIK
-346 AYDEKLAHFIDVIY
+346 AYDEKLAHFIDVIC

-478 QQYTEVG
+478 QEYTEVG

-634 QVTLLT
+634 QVILLT
-640 FRPTKDRDIVEKVCE
+640 FRPTRDRDIVEKVCE

>member
-1 MPIEFKHIEMVGRL
+1 M
-15 AKDEEIKGFE
+15 D
-25 DYGRTAVFINK
+25 TAYNLPFQAYLIVNPNTSAQKIDFG
-36 PGDIQYK
+36 PWGDIQLSHEPEEDCAT
-43 IKSLSTKN
+43 IKENDEMDLYFNSTDKEARLYL
-51 DVAEEQFTGYISS
+51 DALECCPSS
-64 IRNLEFVDDQYSAPE
+64 NRIMVDDEGFVYCTPGE
-79 DRVKAF
+79 EVIKLYR
-85 SDFYSKS
+85 SDSSYDA
-92 LFVFSHKIDS
+92 LR
-102 MGNVKVDVAD
+102 VDVLQISVMCGLNSYFSFLKIAPKQLSLEEWKIMRD
-112 VLTRPLVIDENTKF
+112 DLETEIQGLAQDIVRRNIGLGDEAKGLLPPDDLYAFLIINKNAHAIMSALLDIKDKPKYKLKKRYEEVDESKNREIDTE
-126 VAIPC
+126 
-131 FSGKTQCDKIDAN
+131 
-144 GSWPLFREYDNFG
+144 
-157 EFFQRL
+157 
-163 VENKT
+163 T
-168 VGRIYNFQINDATS
+168 V
-182 FPEFIVWNDSRKMC
+182 
-196 AIGPIKS
+196 
-203 ASRTAMDSL
+203 
-212 MIQINIENYCEINL
+212 
-226 DDEDDD
+226 
-232 ILEYIV
+232 
-238 QSPSNP
+238 
-244 SLIHIAEKKYID
+244 KKYLQRGAVNHTLLVPRRD
-256 IINRIAQKVEENNA
+256 IVYDIQEN
-270 AHAAQAAST
+270 
-279 ANLTK
+279 
-284 QEESDREQQNSV
+284 
-296 SQGAPVAQ
+296 
-304 EPPSDDLRELP
+304 
-315 TEKTET
+315 
-321 AIFKFFRYHS
+321 
-331 QKNKLFYRLLKKIIK
+331 RLLKKIVK

-478 QQYTEVG
+478 QEYTEVG

-640 FRPTKDRDIVEKVCE
+640 FRPTRDRNIVEKVCE

-671 YIKINPNP
+671 YIKINPGP

>member
-1 MPIEFKHIEMVGRL
+1 MDTAYNLPFQAYLIVNPNTCPQKIDFGPWTDIQLSHEPEEDCATIKENDEMDLYFNSTDKEARL
-15 AKDEEIKGFE
+15 YLDALECCPSSNRIMVDDEGFVYCTPGEEVIKLYRSDSSYDALRVDVLQISVICGLNSYFSFLKIAPKQLSLEEWKIMRDDLETEIQGLAQDIVRRNIGLGDEAKGLLPPDDLYAFLI
-25 DYGRTAVFINK
+25 INK
-36 PGDIQYK
+36 NAHAIMSALLDIKDKPKYKLKKRYEEVDESKNREIDTETVKKYLQRGALNHTLFVPRRDIVYDIQ
-43 IKSLSTKN
+43 
-51 DVAEEQFTGYISS
+51 
-64 IRNLEFVDDQYSAPE
+64 
-79 DRVKAF
+79 
-85 SDFYSKS
+85 
-92 LFVFSHKIDS
+92 
-102 MGNVKVDVAD
+102 
-112 VLTRPLVIDENTKF
+112 EN
-126 VAIPC
+126 
-131 FSGKTQCDKIDAN
+131 
-144 GSWPLFREYDNFG
+144 
-157 EFFQRL
+157 
-163 VENKT
+163 
-168 VGRIYNFQINDATS
+168 
-182 FPEFIVWNDSRKMC
+182 
-196 AIGPIKS
+196 
-203 ASRTAMDSL
+203 
-212 MIQINIENYCEINL
+212 
-226 DDEDDD
+226 
-232 ILEYIV
+232 
-238 QSPSNP
+238 
-244 SLIHIAEKKYID
+244 
-256 IINRIAQKVEENNA
+256 
-270 AHAAQAAST
+270 
-279 ANLTK
+279 
-284 QEESDREQQNSV
+284 
-296 SQGAPVAQ
+296 
-304 EPPSDDLRELP
+304 
-315 TEKTET
+315 
-321 AIFKFFRYHS
+321 
-331 QKNKLFYRLLKKIIK
+331 RLLKKIIK

-640 FRPTKDRDIVEKVCE
+640 FRPTRDRDIVEKVCE

>member
-1 MPIEFKHIEMVGRL
+1 MDTAYNLPFQAYLIVNPNTSPQKIDFGPWTDIQLSHEPEEDCATIKENDEMDLYFNSTDKEARL
-15 AKDEEIKGFE
+15 YLDALECCPSSNRIMVDDEGFVYCTPGEEVIKLYRSDSSYDALRVDVLQISVICGLNSYFSFLKIAPKQLSLEEWKIMRDDLETEIQGLAQDIVRRNIGLGDEAKGLLPPDDLYAFLI
-25 DYGRTAVFINK
+25 INK
-36 PGDIQYK
+36 NAHAIISALLDIKDKPKYKLKKRYEEVDESKNREIDTETVKKYLQRGALNHTLFVPRRDIVYDIQ
-43 IKSLSTKN
+43 
-51 DVAEEQFTGYISS
+51 
-64 IRNLEFVDDQYSAPE
+64 
-79 DRVKAF
+79 
-85 SDFYSKS
+85 
-92 LFVFSHKIDS
+92 
-102 MGNVKVDVAD
+102 
-112 VLTRPLVIDENTKF
+112 EN
-126 VAIPC
+126 
-131 FSGKTQCDKIDAN
+131 
-144 GSWPLFREYDNFG
+144 
-157 EFFQRL
+157 
-163 VENKT
+163 
-168 VGRIYNFQINDATS
+168 
-182 FPEFIVWNDSRKMC
+182 
-196 AIGPIKS
+196 
-203 ASRTAMDSL
+203 
-212 MIQINIENYCEINL
+212 
-226 DDEDDD
+226 
-232 ILEYIV
+232 
-238 QSPSNP
+238 
-244 SLIHIAEKKYID
+244 
-256 IINRIAQKVEENNA
+256 
-270 AHAAQAAST
+270 
-279 ANLTK
+279 
-284 QEESDREQQNSV
+284 
-296 SQGAPVAQ
+296 
-304 EPPSDDLRELP
+304 
-315 TEKTET
+315 
-321 AIFKFFRYHS
+321 
-331 QKNKLFYRLLKKIIK
+331 RLLKKIIK

>member
-1 MPIEFKHIEMVGRL
+1 M
-15 AKDEEIKGFE
+15 D
-25 DYGRTAVFINK
+25 TAYNLPFQAYLIVNPNTSAQKIDFG
-36 PGDIQYK
+36 PWGDIQLSHEPEEDCAT
-43 IKSLSTKN
+43 IKENDEMDLYFNSTDKEARLYL
-51 DVAEEQFTGYISS
+51 DALECCPSS
-64 IRNLEFVDDQYSAPE
+64 NRIMVDDEGFVYCTPGE
-79 DRVKAF
+79 EVIKLYR
-85 SDFYSKS
+85 SDSSYDA
-92 LFVFSHKIDS
+92 LR
-102 MGNVKVDVAD
+102 VDVLQISVMCGLNSYFSFLKIAPKQLSLEEWKIMRD
-112 VLTRPLVIDENTKF
+112 DLETEIQGLAQDIVRRNIGLGDEVKGLLPPDDLYAFLIINKNAH
-126 VAIPC
+126 AIM
-131 FSGKTQCDKIDAN
+131 SALLDIKDK
-144 GSWPLFREYDNFG
+144 PKYKL
-157 EFFQRL
+157 
-163 VENKT
+163 K
-168 VGRIYNFQINDATS
+168 
-182 FPEFIVWNDSRKMC
+182 
-196 AIGPIKS
+196 
-203 ASRTAMDSL
+203 
-212 MIQINIENYCEINL
+212 
-226 DDEDDD
+226 
-232 ILEYIV
+232 
-238 QSPSNP
+238 
-244 SLIHIAEKKYID
+244 KKYEEVDESKNREID
-256 IINRIAQKVEENNA
+256 
-270 AHAAQAAST
+270 
-279 ANLTK
+279 
-284 QEESDREQQNSV
+284 
-296 SQGAPVAQ
+296 
-304 EPPSDDLRELP
+304 
-315 TEKTET
+315 TET
-321 AIFKFFRYHS
+321 VKKYLQRGAVNHTLLVPRRDIVYDI
-331 QKNKLFYRLLKKIIK
+331 QENRLLKKIVK

-478 QQYTEVG
+478 QEYTEVG

-640 FRPTKDRDIVEKVCE
+640 FRPTRDRNIVEKVCE

-671 YIKINPNP
+671 YIKINPGP

>member
-1 MPIEFKHIEMVGRL
+1 MDTAYNLPFQAYLIVNPNTSPQKIDFGPWTDIQLSHEPEEDCATIKENDEMDLYFNSTDKEARL
-15 AKDEEIKGFE
+15 YLDALECCPSSNRIMVDDEGFVYCTPGEEVIKLYRSDSSYDALRVDVLQISVICGLNSYFSFLKIAPKQLSLEEWKIMRDDLETEIQGLAQDIVRRNIGLGDEAKGLLPPDDLYAFLI
-25 DYGRTAVFINK
+25 INK
-36 PGDIQYK
+36 NAHAIMSALLDIKDKPKYKLKKRYEEVDESKNREIDTETVKKYLQRGALNHTLFVPRRDIVYDIQ
-43 IKSLSTKN
+43 
-51 DVAEEQFTGYISS
+51 
-64 IRNLEFVDDQYSAPE
+64 
-79 DRVKAF
+79 
-85 SDFYSKS
+85 
-92 LFVFSHKIDS
+92 
-102 MGNVKVDVAD
+102 
-112 VLTRPLVIDENTKF
+112 EN
-126 VAIPC
+126 
-131 FSGKTQCDKIDAN
+131 
-144 GSWPLFREYDNFG
+144 
-157 EFFQRL
+157 
-163 VENKT
+163 
-168 VGRIYNFQINDATS
+168 
-182 FPEFIVWNDSRKMC
+182 
-196 AIGPIKS
+196 
-203 ASRTAMDSL
+203 
-212 MIQINIENYCEINL
+212 
-226 DDEDDD
+226 
-232 ILEYIV
+232 
-238 QSPSNP
+238 
-244 SLIHIAEKKYID
+244 
-256 IINRIAQKVEENNA
+256 
-270 AHAAQAAST
+270 
-279 ANLTK
+279 
-284 QEESDREQQNSV
+284 
-296 SQGAPVAQ
+296 
-304 EPPSDDLRELP
+304 
-315 TEKTET
+315 
-321 AIFKFFRYHS
+321 
-331 QKNKLFYRLLKKIIK
+331 RLLKKIIK

-419 FIPHSFAVDSRYGSL
+419 FTPHSFAVDSRYGSL

>member
-1 MPIEFKHIEMVGRL
+1 M
-15 AKDEEIKGFE
+15 D
-25 DYGRTAVFINK
+25 TAYNLPFQAYLIVNPNTSAQKIYFG
-36 PGDIQYK
+36 PWGDIQLSHEPEEDCAT
-43 IKSLSTKN
+43 IKENDEMDLYFNSTDKGARLYL
-51 DVAEEQFTGYISS
+51 DALECCPSS
-64 IRNLEFVDDQYSAPE
+64 NRIMVDDEGFVYCTPGEEVIKLYRSDSSYDALRVDVLQISVICGLNSYFSFLKIAPKQLSLEEWKIMRDDLETEIQGLAQDIVRRNIGLGDEVKGLLPPDDLYAFLIINKNAHAIMSALLDIKDKPKYKLKKRYE
-79 DRVKAF
+79 EVDESKNREIDTETVKKYLQRGALNHT
-85 SDFYSKS
+85 
-92 LFVFSHKIDS
+92 LFVPRRDIVYD
-102 MGNVKVDVAD
+102 
-112 VLTRPLVIDENTKF
+112 IQEN
-126 VAIPC
+126 
-131 FSGKTQCDKIDAN
+131 
-144 GSWPLFREYDNFG
+144 
-157 EFFQRL
+157 
-163 VENKT
+163 
-168 VGRIYNFQINDATS
+168 
-182 FPEFIVWNDSRKMC
+182 
-196 AIGPIKS
+196 
-203 ASRTAMDSL
+203 
-212 MIQINIENYCEINL
+212 
-226 DDEDDD
+226 
-232 ILEYIV
+232 
-238 QSPSNP
+238 
-244 SLIHIAEKKYID
+244 
-256 IINRIAQKVEENNA
+256 
-270 AHAAQAAST
+270 
-279 ANLTK
+279 
-284 QEESDREQQNSV
+284 
-296 SQGAPVAQ
+296 
-304 EPPSDDLRELP
+304 
-315 TEKTET
+315 
-321 AIFKFFRYHS
+321 
-331 QKNKLFYRLLKKIIK
+331 RLLKKIIK

-640 FRPTKDRDIVEKVCE
+640 FRPTRDRNIVEKVCE

-671 YIKINPNP
+671 YIKINPGP

>member
-1 MPIEFKHIEMVGRL
+1 MDTAYNLPFQAYLIVNPNTSPQKIDFGPWTDIQLSHEPEEDCATIKENDEMDLYFNSTDKEARL
-15 AKDEEIKGFE
+15 YLDALECCPSSNRIMVDDDGFVYCTPGEEVIKLYRSDSSYDALRVDVLQISVICGLNSYFSFLKIAPKQLSLEEWKIMRDDLETEIQGLAQDIVRRNIGLGDEAKGLLPPDDLYAFLI
-25 DYGRTAVFINK
+25 INK
-36 PGDIQYK
+36 NAHAIMSALLDIKDKPKYKLKKRYEEVDESKNREIDTETVKKYLQRGALNHTLFVPRRDIVYDIQ
-43 IKSLSTKN
+43 
-51 DVAEEQFTGYISS
+51 
-64 IRNLEFVDDQYSAPE
+64 
-79 DRVKAF
+79 
-85 SDFYSKS
+85 
-92 LFVFSHKIDS
+92 
-102 MGNVKVDVAD
+102 
-112 VLTRPLVIDENTKF
+112 EN
-126 VAIPC
+126 
-131 FSGKTQCDKIDAN
+131 
-144 GSWPLFREYDNFG
+144 
-157 EFFQRL
+157 
-163 VENKT
+163 
-168 VGRIYNFQINDATS
+168 
-182 FPEFIVWNDSRKMC
+182 
-196 AIGPIKS
+196 
-203 ASRTAMDSL
+203 
-212 MIQINIENYCEINL
+212 
-226 DDEDDD
+226 
-232 ILEYIV
+232 
-238 QSPSNP
+238 
-244 SLIHIAEKKYID
+244 
-256 IINRIAQKVEENNA
+256 
-270 AHAAQAAST
+270 
-279 ANLTK
+279 
-284 QEESDREQQNSV
+284 
-296 SQGAPVAQ
+296 
-304 EPPSDDLRELP
+304 
-315 TEKTET
+315 
-321 AIFKFFRYHS
+321 
-331 QKNKLFYRLLKKIIK
+331 RLLKKIIK

-478 QQYTEVG
+478 QEYTEVG

>member
-1 MPIEFKHIEMVGRL
+1 MDTAYNLPFQAYLIVNPNTSPQKIDFGPWTDIQLSHEPEEDCATIKENDEMDLYFNSTDKEARL
-15 AKDEEIKGFE
+15 YLDALECCPSSNRIMVDDEGFVYCTPGEEVIKLYRSDSSYDALRVDVLQISVICGLNSYFSFLKIAPKQLSLEEWKIMRDDLETEIQGLAQDIVRRNIGLGDEAKGLLPPDDLYAFLI
-25 DYGRTAVFINK
+25 INK
-36 PGDIQYK
+36 NAHAIMSALLDIKDKPKYKLKKRYEEVDESKNREIDTETVKKYLQRGALNHTLFVPRRDIVYDIQ
-43 IKSLSTKN
+43 
-51 DVAEEQFTGYISS
+51 
-64 IRNLEFVDDQYSAPE
+64 
-79 DRVKAF
+79 
-85 SDFYSKS
+85 
-92 LFVFSHKIDS
+92 
-102 MGNVKVDVAD
+102 
-112 VLTRPLVIDENTKF
+112 EN
-126 VAIPC
+126 
-131 FSGKTQCDKIDAN
+131 
-144 GSWPLFREYDNFG
+144 
-157 EFFQRL
+157 
-163 VENKT
+163 
-168 VGRIYNFQINDATS
+168 
-182 FPEFIVWNDSRKMC
+182 
-196 AIGPIKS
+196 
-203 ASRTAMDSL
+203 
-212 MIQINIENYCEINL
+212 
-226 DDEDDD
+226 
-232 ILEYIV
+232 
-238 QSPSNP
+238 
-244 SLIHIAEKKYID
+244 
-256 IINRIAQKVEENNA
+256 
-270 AHAAQAAST
+270 
-279 ANLTK
+279 
-284 QEESDREQQNSV
+284 
-296 SQGAPVAQ
+296 
-304 EPPSDDLRELP
+304 
-315 TEKTET
+315 
-321 AIFKFFRYHS
+321 
-331 QKNKLFYRLLKKIIK
+331 RLLKKIIK

-419 FIPHSFAVDSRYGSL
+419 FIP
-434 YRMYSEMNKR
+434 
-444 NFSVQLDPQYSYS
+444 
-457 WKKSSSLYEMWC
+457 
-469 YICICRSFL
+469 
-478 QQYTEVG
+478 
-485 LRVQDIFMKDHLFP
+485 
-499 FLKSGTKILLENED
+499 
-513 SAVEIIYDSVLPKK
+513 
-527 SEQVKLYGHP
+527 
-537 LYITGKH
+537 H

>member
-1 MPIEFKHIEMVGRL
+1 MDTAYNLPFQAYLIVNPNTSPQKIDFGPWTDIQLSHEPEEDCATIKENDEMDLYFNSTDKEARL
-15 AKDEEIKGFE
+15 YLDALECCPSSNRIMVDDEGFVYCTPGEEVIKLYRSDSSYDALRVDVLQISVICGLNSYFSFLKIAPKQLSLEEWKIMRDDLETEIQGLAQDIVRRNIGLGDEAKGLLPPDDLYAFLI
-25 DYGRTAVFINK
+25 INK
-36 PGDIQYK
+36 NAHAIMSALLDIKDKPKYKLKKRYEEVDESKNREIDTETVKKYLQRGALNHTLFVPRRDIVYDIQ
-43 IKSLSTKN
+43 
-51 DVAEEQFTGYISS
+51 
-64 IRNLEFVDDQYSAPE
+64 
-79 DRVKAF
+79 
-85 SDFYSKS
+85 
-92 LFVFSHKIDS
+92 
-102 MGNVKVDVAD
+102 
-112 VLTRPLVIDENTKF
+112 EN
-126 VAIPC
+126 
-131 FSGKTQCDKIDAN
+131 
-144 GSWPLFREYDNFG
+144 
-157 EFFQRL
+157 
-163 VENKT
+163 
-168 VGRIYNFQINDATS
+168 
-182 FPEFIVWNDSRKMC
+182 
-196 AIGPIKS
+196 
-203 ASRTAMDSL
+203 
-212 MIQINIENYCEINL
+212 
-226 DDEDDD
+226 
-232 ILEYIV
+232 
-238 QSPSNP
+238 
-244 SLIHIAEKKYID
+244 
-256 IINRIAQKVEENNA
+256 
-270 AHAAQAAST
+270 
-279 ANLTK
+279 
-284 QEESDREQQNSV
+284 
-296 SQGAPVAQ
+296 
-304 EPPSDDLRELP
+304 
-315 TEKTET
+315 
-321 AIFKFFRYHS
+321 
-331 QKNKLFYRLLKKIIK
+331 RLLKKIIK

-554 SKKSG
+554 YKKSG

>member
-1 MPIEFKHIEMVGRL
+1 MDTAYNLPFQAYLIVNPNTSSQKIDFGPWTDIQLSHEPEEDCATIKENDEMDLYFNSTDKEARL
-15 AKDEEIKGFE
+15 YLDALECCPSSNRIMVDDEGFVYCTPGEEVIKLYRSDSSYDALRVDVLQISVICGLNSYFSFLKIAPKQLSLEEWKIMRDDLETEIQGLAQDIVRRNIGLGDEAKGLLPPDDLYAFLI
-25 DYGRTAVFINK
+25 INK
-36 PGDIQYK
+36 NAHAIMSALLDIKDKPKYKLKKRYEEVDESKNREIDTETVKKYLQRGALNHTLFVPRRDIVYDIQ
-43 IKSLSTKN
+43 
-51 DVAEEQFTGYISS
+51 
-64 IRNLEFVDDQYSAPE
+64 
-79 DRVKAF
+79 
-85 SDFYSKS
+85 
-92 LFVFSHKIDS
+92 
-102 MGNVKVDVAD
+102 
-112 VLTRPLVIDENTKF
+112 EN
-126 VAIPC
+126 
-131 FSGKTQCDKIDAN
+131 
-144 GSWPLFREYDNFG
+144 
-157 EFFQRL
+157 
-163 VENKT
+163 
-168 VGRIYNFQINDATS
+168 
-182 FPEFIVWNDSRKMC
+182 
-196 AIGPIKS
+196 
-203 ASRTAMDSL
+203 
-212 MIQINIENYCEINL
+212 
-226 DDEDDD
+226 
-232 ILEYIV
+232 
-238 QSPSNP
+238 
-244 SLIHIAEKKYID
+244 
-256 IINRIAQKVEENNA
+256 
-270 AHAAQAAST
+270 
-279 ANLTK
+279 
-284 QEESDREQQNSV
+284 
-296 SQGAPVAQ
+296 
-304 EPPSDDLRELP
+304 
-315 TEKTET
+315 
-321 AIFKFFRYHS
+321 
-331 QKNKLFYRLLKKIIK
+331 RLLKKIIK

>member
-1 MPIEFKHIEMVGRL
+1 MDTAYNLPFQAYLIVNPNTSAQKIDFGPWSDMQLSHEPEENCATIKENDEMDLYFNSTDKEARL
-15 AKDEEIKGFE
+15 YLDALECCPSSNRIMVDDEGFVYCTPGEEVIKLYRSDSSYDALRVDVLQISVMCGLNSYFCFLKIAPKQLSLEEWKIMRDDLETEIQGLAQDIVRRNIGLGNEVKGLLPPDDLYAFLI
-25 DYGRTAVFINK
+25 INK
-36 PGDIQYK
+36 NAHAIMSALLDIKDKPKYKLKKRYEEVDESKNREIDTETVKKYLQRGALSHTLLVPRRDIVYDIQ
-43 IKSLSTKN
+43 
-51 DVAEEQFTGYISS
+51 
-64 IRNLEFVDDQYSAPE
+64 
-79 DRVKAF
+79 
-85 SDFYSKS
+85 
-92 LFVFSHKIDS
+92 
-102 MGNVKVDVAD
+102 
-112 VLTRPLVIDENTKF
+112 EN
-126 VAIPC
+126 
-131 FSGKTQCDKIDAN
+131 
-144 GSWPLFREYDNFG
+144 
-157 EFFQRL
+157 
-163 VENKT
+163 
-168 VGRIYNFQINDATS
+168 
-182 FPEFIVWNDSRKMC
+182 
-196 AIGPIKS
+196 
-203 ASRTAMDSL
+203 
-212 MIQINIENYCEINL
+212 
-226 DDEDDD
+226 
-232 ILEYIV
+232 
-238 QSPSNP
+238 
-244 SLIHIAEKKYID
+244 
-256 IINRIAQKVEENNA
+256 
-270 AHAAQAAST
+270 
-279 ANLTK
+279 
-284 QEESDREQQNSV
+284 
-296 SQGAPVAQ
+296 
-304 EPPSDDLRELP
+304 
-315 TEKTET
+315 
-321 AIFKFFRYHS
+321 
-331 QKNKLFYRLLKKIIK
+331 RLLKKIVK
-346 AYDEKLAHFIDVIY
+346 ACDEKLAHFIDVIY

-393 AEKLKKITNIIKSAE
+393 AEKLKKTTNIIKSAE

-478 QQYTEVG
+478 QKYTEVG
-485 LRVQDIFMKDHLFP
+485 LRIQDIFMKDHLFP

-513 SAVEIIYDSVLPKK
+513 SAVVIIYDSVLPKK

-559 WYVGSFIIEC
+559 WYIGSFIIEC

-613 PVLHVF
+613 PVRHVF

-640 FRPTKDRDIVEKVCE
+640 FRPTRDRDIVEKVCE
-655 RLIDEVSNAV
+655 RLIDEVSEAV

>member
-1 MPIEFKHIEMVGRL
+1 M
-15 AKDEEIKGFE
+15 D
-25 DYGRTAVFINK
+25 TAYNLPFQAYLIVNPNTSAQKIDFG
-36 PGDIQYK
+36 PWGDIQLSHEPEEDCAT
-43 IKSLSTKN
+43 IKENDEMDLYFNSTDKEARLYL
-51 DVAEEQFTGYISS
+51 DALECCPSS
-64 IRNLEFVDDQYSAPE
+64 NRIMVDDEGFVYCTPGE
-79 DRVKAF
+79 EVIKLYR
-85 SDFYSKS
+85 SDSSYDA
-92 LFVFSHKIDS
+92 LR
-102 MGNVKVDVAD
+102 VDVLQISVMCGLNSYFSFLKIAPKQLSLEEWKIMRD
-112 VLTRPLVIDENTKF
+112 DLETEIQGLAQDIVRRNIGFGDEVKGLLPPDDLYAFLIINKNAHAIMSALLDIKDKPKYKLKKRYEEVDESKNREIDTE
-126 VAIPC
+126 
-131 FSGKTQCDKIDAN
+131 
-144 GSWPLFREYDNFG
+144 
-157 EFFQRL
+157 
-163 VENKT
+163 T
-168 VGRIYNFQINDATS
+168 V
-182 FPEFIVWNDSRKMC
+182 
-196 AIGPIKS
+196 
-203 ASRTAMDSL
+203 
-212 MIQINIENYCEINL
+212 
-226 DDEDDD
+226 
-232 ILEYIV
+232 
-238 QSPSNP
+238 
-244 SLIHIAEKKYID
+244 KKYLQRGALNHTLLVPRRD
-256 IINRIAQKVEENNA
+256 IVYDIQEN
-270 AHAAQAAST
+270 
-279 ANLTK
+279 
-284 QEESDREQQNSV
+284 
-296 SQGAPVAQ
+296 
-304 EPPSDDLRELP
+304 
-315 TEKTET
+315 
-321 AIFKFFRYHS
+321 
-331 QKNKLFYRLLKKIIK
+331 RLLKKIVK

-478 QQYTEVG
+478 QEYTEVG

-640 FRPTKDRDIVEKVCE
+640 FRPTRDRNIVEKVCE

-671 YIKINPNP
+671 YIKINPGP

>member
-1 MPIEFKHIEMVGRL
+1 MDTAYNLPFQAYLIVNPNTSPKKIDFGPWTDIQLSHEPEEDCATIKENDEMDLYFNSTDKEARL
-15 AKDEEIKGFE
+15 YLDALECCPSSNRIMVDDEGFVYCTPGEEVIKLYRSDSSYDALRVDVLQISVMCGLNSYFSFLKIAPKQLSLEEWKIMRDDLETEIQGLAQDIVRRNIGLGDEAKGLLPPDDLYAFLI
-25 DYGRTAVFINK
+25 INK
-36 PGDIQYK
+36 NAHAIMSALLDIKDKPKYKLKKRYEEVDESKNREIDTETVKKYLQRGALNHTLFVPRRDIVYDIQ
-43 IKSLSTKN
+43 
-51 DVAEEQFTGYISS
+51 
-64 IRNLEFVDDQYSAPE
+64 
-79 DRVKAF
+79 
-85 SDFYSKS
+85 
-92 LFVFSHKIDS
+92 
-102 MGNVKVDVAD
+102 
-112 VLTRPLVIDENTKF
+112 EN
-126 VAIPC
+126 
-131 FSGKTQCDKIDAN
+131 
-144 GSWPLFREYDNFG
+144 
-157 EFFQRL
+157 
-163 VENKT
+163 
-168 VGRIYNFQINDATS
+168 
-182 FPEFIVWNDSRKMC
+182 
-196 AIGPIKS
+196 
-203 ASRTAMDSL
+203 
-212 MIQINIENYCEINL
+212 
-226 DDEDDD
+226 
-232 ILEYIV
+232 
-238 QSPSNP
+238 
-244 SLIHIAEKKYID
+244 
-256 IINRIAQKVEENNA
+256 
-270 AHAAQAAST
+270 
-279 ANLTK
+279 
-284 QEESDREQQNSV
+284 
-296 SQGAPVAQ
+296 
-304 EPPSDDLRELP
+304 
-315 TEKTET
+315 
-321 AIFKFFRYHS
+321 
-331 QKNKLFYRLLKKIIK
+331 RLLKKIIK

-419 FIPHSFAVDSRYGSL
+419 FIPHSFAVDARYGSL
-434 YRMYSEMNKR
+434 YRMYLEMNKR

-485 LRVQDIFMKDHLFP
+485 LKAQDIFMKDHLFP

-599 LFFNGFLDLFTSSR
+599 LFFNGFFDLFTSSR
-613 PVLHVF
+613 PVRHVF

-640 FRPTKDRDIVEKVCE
+640 FRPTRDRDIVEKVCE

-665 KLADQF
+665 TLADEF
-671 YIKINPNP
+671 YTKVNPNP

>member
-1 MPIEFKHIEMVGRL
+1 MDTAYNLPFQAYLIVNPNTSPQKIDFGPWTDIQLSHEPEEDCATIKENDEMDLYFNSTDKEARL
-15 AKDEEIKGFE
+15 YLDALEGCPSSNRIMVDDEGFVYCTPGEEVIKLYRSDSSYDALRVDVLQISVICGLNSYFSFLKIAPKQLSLEEWKIMRDDLETEIQGLAQDIVRRNIGLGDEAKGLLPPDDLYAFLI
-25 DYGRTAVFINK
+25 INK
-36 PGDIQYK
+36 NAHAIMSALLDIKDKPKYKLKKRYEEVDESKNREIDTETVKKYLQRGALNHTLFVPRRDIVYDIQ
-43 IKSLSTKN
+43 
-51 DVAEEQFTGYISS
+51 
-64 IRNLEFVDDQYSAPE
+64 
-79 DRVKAF
+79 
-85 SDFYSKS
+85 
-92 LFVFSHKIDS
+92 
-102 MGNVKVDVAD
+102 
-112 VLTRPLVIDENTKF
+112 EN
-126 VAIPC
+126 
-131 FSGKTQCDKIDAN
+131 
-144 GSWPLFREYDNFG
+144 
-157 EFFQRL
+157 
-163 VENKT
+163 
-168 VGRIYNFQINDATS
+168 
-182 FPEFIVWNDSRKMC
+182 
-196 AIGPIKS
+196 
-203 ASRTAMDSL
+203 
-212 MIQINIENYCEINL
+212 
-226 DDEDDD
+226 
-232 ILEYIV
+232 
-238 QSPSNP
+238 
-244 SLIHIAEKKYID
+244 
-256 IINRIAQKVEENNA
+256 
-270 AHAAQAAST
+270 
-279 ANLTK
+279 
-284 QEESDREQQNSV
+284 
-296 SQGAPVAQ
+296 
-304 EPPSDDLRELP
+304 
-315 TEKTET
+315 
-321 AIFKFFRYHS
+321 
-331 QKNKLFYRLLKKIIK
+331 RLLKKIIK

>member
-1 MPIEFKHIEMVGRL
+1 MDTAYNLPFQAYLIVNPNTSPQKIDFGPWTDIQLSHEPEEDCATIKENDEMDLYFNSTDKEARL
-15 AKDEEIKGFE
+15 YLDALECCPSSNRIMVDDEGFVYCTPGEEVIKLYRSDSSYDALRVDVLQISVICGLNSYFSFLKIAPKQLSLEEWKIMRDDLETEIQGLAQDIVRRDIGLGDEAKGLLPPDDLYAFLI
-25 DYGRTAVFINK
+25 INK
-36 PGDIQYK
+36 NAHAIMSALLDIKDKPKYKLKKRYEEVDESKNREIDTETVKKYLQRGALNHTLFVPRRDIVYDIQ
-43 IKSLSTKN
+43 
-51 DVAEEQFTGYISS
+51 
-64 IRNLEFVDDQYSAPE
+64 
-79 DRVKAF
+79 
-85 SDFYSKS
+85 
-92 LFVFSHKIDS
+92 
-102 MGNVKVDVAD
+102 
-112 VLTRPLVIDENTKF
+112 EN
-126 VAIPC
+126 
-131 FSGKTQCDKIDAN
+131 
-144 GSWPLFREYDNFG
+144 
-157 EFFQRL
+157 
-163 VENKT
+163 
-168 VGRIYNFQINDATS
+168 
-182 FPEFIVWNDSRKMC
+182 
-196 AIGPIKS
+196 
-203 ASRTAMDSL
+203 
-212 MIQINIENYCEINL
+212 
-226 DDEDDD
+226 
-232 ILEYIV
+232 
-238 QSPSNP
+238 
-244 SLIHIAEKKYID
+244 
-256 IINRIAQKVEENNA
+256 
-270 AHAAQAAST
+270 
-279 ANLTK
+279 
-284 QEESDREQQNSV
+284 
-296 SQGAPVAQ
+296 
-304 EPPSDDLRELP
+304 
-315 TEKTET
+315 
-321 AIFKFFRYHS
+321 
-331 QKNKLFYRLLKKIIK
+331 RLLKKIIK